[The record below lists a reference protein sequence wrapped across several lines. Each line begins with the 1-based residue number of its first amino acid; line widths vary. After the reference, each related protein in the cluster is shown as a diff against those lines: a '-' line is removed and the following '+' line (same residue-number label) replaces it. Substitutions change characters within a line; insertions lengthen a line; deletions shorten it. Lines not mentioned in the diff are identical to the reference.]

1 MMEHEKN
8 LDRIR
13 EYMQEPQQ
21 GLLIEETQN
30 DRSHQIAA
38 ELLYDGRASIDELA
52 DALYIP
58 RPELHVMQ
66 TRVTH
71 EMRDL
76 VAEFRGYQREL
87 NNLAPEQRTS
97 ERLRNIFLNIVCTLN
112 RLLYFRNAKPQE
124 LADLQKNT
132 IDDVTALTSLIQSFY
147 ISGSNYELIAHA
159 QGRLERIYAERARA
173 IYDGMLGEECDL

>member
-1 MMEHEKN
+1 
-8 LDRIR
+8 
-13 EYMQEPQQ
+13 
-21 GLLIEETQN
+21 
-30 DRSHQIAA
+30 
-38 ELLYDGRASIDELA
+38 
-52 DALYIP
+52 
-58 RPELHVMQ
+58 MQ

-76 VAEFRGYQREL
+76 VAEFSGYQREL
-87 NNLAPEQRTS
+87 DNLTPEQRTS

-173 IYDGMLGEECDL
+173 IYDVMLGEEWDL